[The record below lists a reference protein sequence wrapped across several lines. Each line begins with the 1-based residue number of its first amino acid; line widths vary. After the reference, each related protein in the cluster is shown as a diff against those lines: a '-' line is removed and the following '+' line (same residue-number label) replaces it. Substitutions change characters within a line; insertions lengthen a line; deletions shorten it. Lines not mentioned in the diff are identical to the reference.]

1 MQWLP
6 ATILGMNLRMKWLLA
21 VPPVAALALAW
32 YAQLHTNENEIR
44 KIRTESNHAIAHGDI
59 AAFAASLTDDF
70 IMVRGSSAFA
80 SRQQYIAAFSDDFR
94 QSDAVRYER
103 ITDRVE
109 LSKAAPLAAEH
120 GHWIGHNAR
129 GRAVYGGTYLAMWRH
144 TDSGWKIR
152 SELFVVLTCAD
163 PAACSAYRAT
173 APAK

>member
-21 VPPVAALALAW
+21 VPPIAALVLAS
-32 YAQLHTNENEIR
+32 YAQLHKNENEIR
-44 KIRTESNHAIAHGDI
+44 KIRTESNRAIADGNI
-59 AAFAASLTDDF
+59 AAFSTSLTDDF
-70 IMVRGSSAFA
+70 VMVRGSGAFA

-94 QSDAVRYER
+94 DSNAVRYER
-103 ITDRVE
+103 IADRVE

-120 GHWIGHNAR
+120 GHWIGHNAS

>member
-1 MQWLP
+1 MK
-6 ATILGMNLRMKWLLA
+6 LGMKWLLA
-21 VPPVAALALAW
+21 LPPVAVLAFAS
-32 YAQLHTNENEIR
+32 YAQSHTNENEIR
-44 KIRTESNHAIAHGDI
+44 KIRTESNRAIAHGDI
-59 AAFAASLTDDF
+59 AGFAASLTDDF
-70 IMVRGSSAFA
+70 VMVRGSGAFA
-80 SRQQYIAAFSDDFR
+80 SRQQYLAAFSDDFKHPA
-94 QSDAVRYER
+94 AVRYER
-103 ITDRVE
+103 ITDQVE

-120 GHWIGHNAR
+120 GHWIGHNAS